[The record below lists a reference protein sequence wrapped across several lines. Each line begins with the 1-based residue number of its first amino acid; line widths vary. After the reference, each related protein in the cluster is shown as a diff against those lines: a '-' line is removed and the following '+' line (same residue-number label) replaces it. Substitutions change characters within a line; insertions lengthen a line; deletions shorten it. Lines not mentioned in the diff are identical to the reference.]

1 MADTPVILRTD
12 DLFIS
17 PIPSVELERLGNRVT
32 EASDFTDGQDA
43 ETKEKMIKQIGL
55 LSDKDPL
62 SGDSIFFGGRLS
74 DRSDIN
80 ERKYL
85 NNELCAEIYGKMLK
99 DGLGSSTETEENTD
113 RYHEEP
119 SPGSIG
125 TVSDTDTFIWNT
137 VWRVCLRANT
147 KEQVGLF
154 RFMGPQKRGRVG
166 FELVIFPEYR
176 HMGYARQLIAKMR
189 AFAFDKN
196 DVYYL
201 YSNIPGTEEPE
212 EYEHLLRRQ
221 GFRTEQEIMDP
232 LYGQYADPTEDD
244 KKYLPDMLILEAPV
258 ASYSAVYVMIGLCF
272 GMIASL
278 FSGRMLEGLA
288 GGLILSTLIGVIF
301 DHFELKHRKRVMD
314 SDMVDS
320 GKA

>member
-1 MADTPVILRTD
+1 MADTPLILRTD

-17 PIPSVELERLGNRVT
+17 PIPDVELERLGNKEFEAPDASGIQT
-32 EASDFTDGQDA
+32 E
-43 ETKEKMIKQIGL
+43 EKEEVLRKISL
-55 LSDKDPL
+55 LSEKDPL
-62 SGDSIFFGGRLS
+62 SGDSIFFGGHMS

-85 NNELCAEIYGKMLK
+85 TSELCSAICDNM
-99 DGLGSSTETEENTD
+99 TEESSGSDPGMNGHPATD
-113 RYHEEP
+113 P
-119 SPGSIG
+119 
-125 TVSDTDTFIWNT
+125 FIWNT
-137 VWRVCLRANT
+137 VWRVFLRANA

-154 RFMGPQKRGRVG
+154 RFLGTQKRGRVG

-176 HMGYARQLIAKMR
+176 HMGYARQLVAKMR

-201 YSNIPGTEEPE
+201 YTNIPGTEEPE
-212 EYEHLLRRQ
+212 EYERLLRRQ
-221 GFRTEQEIMDP
+221 GYRTEQELTDP
-232 LYGQYADPTEDD
+232 LYGQFPDPEDD
-244 KKYLPDMLILEAPV
+244 GTRRISETLMIEAPV

-278 FSGRMLEGLA
+278 FSGKMLEGLA
-288 GGLILSTLIGVIF
+288 GGLILSTLIGVLF
-301 DHFELKHRKRVMD
+301 DHFELKHRKRVMSCD
-314 SDMVDS
+314 EVSS

>member
-1 MADTPVILRTD
+1 MADTPLILRTD

-17 PIPSVELERLGNRVT
+17 PIPDVELERLGNKEFEAPDASGIQT
-32 EASDFTDGQDA
+32 E
-43 ETKEKMIKQIGL
+43 EKEEVLRKISL
-55 LSDKDPL
+55 LSEKDPL
-62 SGDSIFFGGRLS
+62 SGDSIFFGGHMS

-85 NNELCAEIYGKMLK
+85 TSELCSAICDKM
-99 DGLGSSTETEENTD
+99 TEESSGSDPGMNGQSATD
-113 RYHEEP
+113 P
-119 SPGSIG
+119 
-125 TVSDTDTFIWNT
+125 FIWNT
-137 VWRVCLRANT
+137 VWRVFLRANA

-154 RFMGPQKRGRVG
+154 RFLGTQKRGRVG

-176 HMGYARQLIAKMR
+176 HMGYARQLVAKMR

-201 YSNIPGTEEPE
+201 YTNIPGTEEPE
-212 EYEHLLRRQ
+212 EYERLLRRQ
-221 GFRTEQEIMDP
+221 GYRTEQELTDP
-232 LYGQYADPTEDD
+232 LYGQFPDPEDD
-244 KKYLPDMLILEAPV
+244 GIRRISETLMIEAPV

-278 FSGRMLEGLA
+278 FSGKMLEGLA
-288 GGLILSTLIGVIF
+288 GGLILSTLIGVLF
-301 DHFELKHRKRVMD
+301 DHFELKHRKRVMRCD
-314 SDMVDS
+314 EVSS